1 LSLRCFDEFIGAQ
14 GVSRLDR
21 IDDARL
27 RHYCQHLIAGRHN
40 APGTVGMR
48 LRAVRRFLVFLAD
61 NAVVSPAL
69 AKGLGLPPLIPG
81 LPRLVLSRKQVRAIL
96 AVPDLRTAK
105 GIRNSAILETFYST
119 GMRLAEMTHL
129 RVADVDLTQ
138 RVIHITTAKFSRD
151 RIVPLGII
159 AAERLRQYVN
169 QVRPAWVT
177 TGAESIPALWLAGWP
192 PHHPI
197 AAPALARIVRC
208 TARAAGIRS
217 PVGPHVWRHT
227 CATFLVRRG
236 APLPYV
242 QLLLG
247 HRSLNTTQLYARVA
261 VCDLQRTFLRTHPR
275 ARERNL
281 HVPAP
286 VFDRGISPAP

>member
-1 LSLRCFDEFIGAQ
+1 LDEFLAAQ
-14 GVSRLDR
+14 GVSHLDR
-21 IDDARL
+21 ISDVRL
-27 RHYCQHLIAGRHN
+27 RQYHHHLITVRRN
-40 APGTVGMR
+40 ATGTVGMR
-48 LRAVRRFLVFLAD
+48 LRAVRRFLAFLAD
-61 NAVVSPAL
+61 DGVVSPAL
-69 AKGLGLPPLIPG
+69 AKGIGLPTLIPG

-96 AVPDLRTAK
+96 SVPDLRTAK

-119 GMRLAEMTHL
+119 GMRLAEMAQL

-151 RIVPLGII
+151 RVVPLGII
-159 AAERLRQYVN
+159 ATERLRQYVN

-177 TGAESIPALWLAGWP
+177 TGAEPISALWLAGLP
-192 PHHPI
+192 PHQPI
-197 AAPALARIVRC
+197 AAPVIAKIVRC

-227 CATFLVRRG
+227 CATHLVRRG

-261 VCDLQRTFLRTHPR
+261 VTDLQRTFVRTHPR
-275 ARERNL
+275 AQERSL
-281 HVPAP
+281 HVPTP
-286 VFDRGISPAP
+286 VFYRGVSPAS